1 MLHKP
6 RGKRGKRKP
15 TQRKKRKQS
24 PAEIEAEVLAG
35 IRRGIRRVGNDKFRS
50 LVELAERWPA
60 RRAGHPT
67 NWLDDR
73 RLFDVELLWRNRQ
86 YVNWPAATP
95 TSLTAVIRRY
105 VDCCWPSLG
114 GGATKAAVAHRLYQK
129 LKKSGLGK
137 LPIEELAAAHARLA
151 SLRIPRFGTN
161 PLPFNTYDWPLP
173 QSSAASVDQ
182 RSWSL
187 TPRPRQP

>member
-1 MLHKP
+1 MRHKL
-6 RGKRGKRKP
+6 RGRLKP
-15 TQRKKRKQS
+15 TQRKKRKQP

-35 IRRGIRRVGNDKFRS
+35 IRRAIRRVGKDNFRS

-73 RLFDVELLWRNRQ
+73 RLYGIELLWRSREH
-86 YVNWPAATP
+86 VNWRPDTAP
-95 TSLTAVIRRY
+95 TSRTAVIRRY

-114 GGATKAAVAHRLYQK
+114 GGTTKAAVTYRLYQK
-129 LKKSGLGK
+129 LRKSGLGK
-137 LPIEELAAAHARLA
+137 LPIEELATAHARLA
-151 SLRIPRFGTN
+151 PLRIPRFGRN

-173 QSSAASVDQ
+173 QSSTASVDQ
-182 RSWSL
+182 RTWTWSL
-187 TPRPRQP
+187 TLRLRQP